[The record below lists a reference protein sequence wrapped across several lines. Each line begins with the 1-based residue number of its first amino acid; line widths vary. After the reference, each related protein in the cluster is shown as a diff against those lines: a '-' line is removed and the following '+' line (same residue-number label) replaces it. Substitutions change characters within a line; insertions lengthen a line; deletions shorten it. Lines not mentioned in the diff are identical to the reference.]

1 MSEINVNSV
10 LAQIRALSAQA
21 SVRPPSSQAIGQLG
35 SQAAAQP
42 GADAATGQDGFGSML
57 KTSIDQ
63 VNGAQSEAAKLQR
76 SFELGDPNTDLS
88 SVMVATSKAQV
99 SFRGMVEVRNRM
111 VSAYQDIMNM
121 PL

>member
-1 MSEINVNSV
+1 MSEISVNSV

-21 SVRPPSSQAIGQLG
+21 AARPQASQVIQPAAQAGTDTVASAAGASGFGSLLKDSIGQVNSAQ
-35 SQAAAQP
+35 SQAAQ
-42 GADAATGQDGFGSML
+42 
-57 KTSIDQ
+57 
-63 VNGAQSEAAKLQR
+63 LQR